1 MRATTSV
8 GITLETKEEE
18 TAIQQK
24 EGSLGPEGR
33 SHQQLHP
40 TTMQNA
46 GLTTATT
53 TEEAAIRAVVATR
66 IAETIP
72 HQTIT
77 SITQATAPL
86 TGRIAASIQAM
97 GRTVLAT
104 IRTAVNVPAMGRT
117 VASVLV
123 SDKTAASVPATART
137 VLITA
142 RIVPVS
148 GMTAR
153 EVTPKVVLH
162 MESRGIST
170 TVPRLQ
176 VSARVPVVR
185 LRRSLYARTHQASR
199 LQMKQA

>member
-1 MRATTSV
+1 
-8 GITLETKEEE
+8 
-18 TAIQQK
+18 
-24 EGSLGPEGR
+24 
-33 SHQQLHP
+33 
-40 TTMQNA
+40 MQNA

-142 RIVPVS
+142 RIVPVTVRIVPVS

>member
-1 MRATTSV
+1 
-8 GITLETKEEE
+8 
-18 TAIQQK
+18 
-24 EGSLGPEGR
+24 
-33 SHQQLHP
+33 
-40 TTMQNA
+40 MQNA

-117 VASVLV
+117 VASVL
-123 SDKTAASVPATART
+123 ATART

-142 RIVPVS
+142 RIVPVTVRIVPVS